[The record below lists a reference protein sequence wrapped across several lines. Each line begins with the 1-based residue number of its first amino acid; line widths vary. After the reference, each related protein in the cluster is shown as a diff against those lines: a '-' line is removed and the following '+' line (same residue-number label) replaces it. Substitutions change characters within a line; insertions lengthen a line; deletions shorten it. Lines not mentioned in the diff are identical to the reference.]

1 MLKSRRVSSKR
12 VAAIVACGE
21 AEIGIQPVSEIV
33 TVPVPSIT
41 YLDTIPEEVQLPT
54 IFCGVVT
61 ANARKPE
68 AAQALIPFLGSPE
81 AASALRRTEL
91 EPLNPG

>member
-1 MLKSRRVSSKR
+1 MPKSRRVSSKR
-12 VAAIVACGE
+12 VAAVVACGE

-33 TVPVPSIT
+33 TVPSIT
-41 YLDTIPEEVQLPT
+41 YLGTIPEEVQLPA

-68 AAQALIPFLGSPE
+68 AAQALIRFLGSPE